1 MENKKLEDV
10 INHPNFGNL
19 AKLTVIGILTVGFA
33 VSGVIIVANNGDVN
47 AYVEAAKIFGAFAI
61 SALSG
66 GVVTT
71 FGKSETAKTILA
83 QRSAQT
89 APNEYY
95 GAEIHS
101 IESTPSIHSDLA

>member
-1 MENKKLEDV
+1 MDNKKLEDV

-33 VSGVIIVANNGDVN
+33 VSGIIIVANSGDVN

-61 SALSG
+61 SAMSG
-66 GVVTT
+66 GIVTT

-83 QRSAQT
+83 QRSVQT
-89 APNEYY
+89 ATDTHHVDSEL
-95 GAEIHS
+95 
-101 IESTPSIHSDLA
+101 ESVNGKSSDS